1 MHFKNRKDQL
11 LAAAKNVA
19 AEALRG
25 KIRKTS
31 LELSEAINFE
41 EGTSGTGNKKQNSN
55 KGNCTYYQ
63 LD

>member
-41 EGTSGTGNKKQNSN
+41 EGTSGTCNKKQNSN

-63 LD
+63 ID